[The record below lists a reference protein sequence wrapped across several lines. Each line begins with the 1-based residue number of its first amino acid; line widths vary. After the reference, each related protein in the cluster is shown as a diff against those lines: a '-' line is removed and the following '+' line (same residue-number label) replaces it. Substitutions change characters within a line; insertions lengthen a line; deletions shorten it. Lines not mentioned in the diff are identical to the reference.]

1 MMVSEQS
8 VKDIYMRNQL
18 SRREFGAASMAAAA
32 ALAAPAVFAA
42 TASAE
47 KAAKN
52 RYCAFI
58 KYLGNLKYDEL
69 AERIAELGFGGVE
82 VTFRTKDG
90 YIKPKD
96 AAEEVPR
103 LKKALEKQGLEI
115 TIATTDFLSA
125 DQEYVQDTLQA
136 LADNGVPRYRLGF
149 YRYDLKQPIVDQ
161 VMAIKP
167 KLEGLADL
175 NRKLGLNGMYQNHS
189 GADMFGATMWDL
201 YYLLRDHPPEEL
213 SCVYDLRHATVEAG
227 ESWPTLYKVMKPH
240 ITAYSVKDFKW
251 GSNRKSQH
259 AALGEGMV
267 DPAFYEALAKSDYKG
282 PISVHVEYVK
292 ESAGADAQLAAIK
305 RDFGT
310 LKKWMSA

>member
-1 MMVSEQS
+1 
-8 VKDIYMRNQL
+8 
-18 SRREFGAASMAAAA
+18 MAAAA
-32 ALAAPAVFAA
+32 AIAAAPSVIAA
-42 TASAE
+42 TSDHGASS
-47 KAAKN
+47 KSCF
-52 RYCAFI
+52 CAFI
-58 KYLGNLKYDEL
+58 KYLGELKYDEL

-82 VTFRTKDG
+82 VTFRAKDG
-90 YIKPKD
+90 YVKPKD
-96 AAEEVPR
+96 SVKEVPR

-125 DQEYVQDTLQA
+125 DQEYVEETLRA

-161 VMAIKP
+161 ITAIKP
-167 KLEGLADL
+167 KLAGLAEL
-175 NRKLGLNGMYQNHS
+175 NRKLGISGMYQNHS

-227 ESWPTLYKVMKPH
+227 EAWPMLYQVMKPH
-240 ITAYSVKDFKW
+240 IKAYSVKDFKW
-251 GSNRKSQH
+251 GSRRKSVH
-259 AALGEGMV
+259 VPLGQGMV
-267 DPAFYEALAKSDYKG
+267 DPEFYKALAGSEFKG

-305 RDFGT
+305 RDFET
-310 LKKWMSA
+310 LKKWMTA